1 MPPHNFAVGQSVE
14 LVPSRMDGNVPR
26 GIYTV
31 ERLLPNDS
39 ADREYRVKSVQD
51 GHERVLR
58 ESQLRKGPPRVFG

>member
-1 MPPHNFAVGQSVE
+1 MPPHNFTIGQRVE

-26 GIYTV
+26 GLYTV

-58 ESQLRKGPPRVFG
+58 ESQLREGPPRVFG